1 MKILALDSSAE
12 ICTAA
17 LCDNDRLV
25 CEITLNTGHTH
36 SQTLLPCIEQL
47 LRLTE
52 TSINGID
59 LLACTVGPGS
69 FTGVR
74 IGVATV
80 KGLAFENNIPCI
92 GISSL
97 DSLARNLSCNNGILC
112 PVMDARRE
120 HVYNALYRCSNGKIT
135 RLCAD
140 RLIAIEELDREFE
153 NTEEKI
159 YMSGDA
165 YGICMQSFT
174 HTQIQPTSAGMCHSR
189 GYSVALCALDKFNT
203 DGAVDHFRLS
213 PVYLRPSQAER
224 ERNEKMKG

>member
-47 LRLTE
+47 LRLSE
-52 TSINGID
+52 THISDID
-59 LLACTVGPGS
+59 LIACTVGPGS

-80 KGLAFENNIPCI
+80 KGLAFENNIHCI

-97 DSLARNLSCNNGILC
+97 DSLARNLSCYNGILC

-120 HVYNALYRCSNGKIT
+120 HVYNALYRCSDGNIT

-140 RLIAIEELDREFE
+140 RLISIEELDSELERMG
-153 NTEEKI
+153 EKI
-159 YMSGDA
+159 YLSGDA
-165 YGICMQSFT
+165 CNICMNGFT
-174 HTQIQPTSAGMCHSR
+174 HTQIEHTPNIIRHSR
-189 GYSVALCALDKFNT
+189 GYSVAMCALDKFKT
-203 DGAVDHFRLS
+203 DGAVDHFKLS

-224 ERNEKMKG
+224 ERNEKLKG